1 MCRDTSNK
9 KRLYLYHRN
18 RTVQIRRGYNIENF
32 YHVISEENPADC
44 GTRPSNVKLDH
55 VGPNSSWERGLEWM
69 NGEIEDAVSAGII
82 TPASSLRLKEEDEE
96 TYKDGFVFERSQ
108 EILTRGHTTANLTRL
123 DQVKSRAEEAKY
135 ILSPTKFKFQKT
147 VRVVAIVFK
156 FLKSFKCQGKRFTS
170 TEKNLKFSMFPVQSS
185 EVSGVRNL
193 HSMTPIISFIND
205 RGIQK
210 VQKVFDRRYARDNLE
225 DNCEDYVDILRVSP
239 VGFKGFGNQVCCGRR
254 ITAISHGVR
263 QPGSTFSG
271 KLHILL
277 TEEDISSSLTYFY
290 KKET

>member
-1 MCRDTSNK
+1 
-9 KRLYLYHRN
+9 
-18 RTVQIRRGYNIENF
+18 
-32 YHVISEENPADC
+32 
-44 GTRPSNVKLDH
+44 
-55 VGPNSSWERGLEWM
+55 
-69 NGEIEDAVSAGII
+69 
-82 TPASSLRLKEEDEE
+82 
-96 TYKDGFVFERSQ
+96 
-108 EILTRGHTTANLTRL
+108 
-123 DQVKSRAEEAKY
+123 
-135 ILSPTKFKFQKT
+135 
-147 VRVVAIVFK
+147 
-156 FLKSFKCQGKRFTS
+156 
-170 TEKNLKFSMFPVQSS
+170 MFPVQSS

-277 TEEDISSSLTYFY
+277 NEEDISSSLTYFY
-290 KKET
+290 KKETELLLKFSKPDFLKKIYHRNLFKEVWLMKDRISMSKSQIIDGQRF